1 MEVVLLVRATWGRQ
15 RSAIQGQGEDE
26 VPTSPGKMKCDGLNL
41 QTTEEIEGGNKCC
54 CPSVTKSCL
63 TL

>member
-1 MEVVLLVRATWGRQ
+1 MEVVLLVRATCGRE
-15 RSAIQGQGEDE
+15 RSAIQGQEEDE
-26 VPTSPGKMKCDGLNL
+26 VPTFPGKVKCDRLNL

-54 CPSVTKSCL
+54 CRSVTKPCL